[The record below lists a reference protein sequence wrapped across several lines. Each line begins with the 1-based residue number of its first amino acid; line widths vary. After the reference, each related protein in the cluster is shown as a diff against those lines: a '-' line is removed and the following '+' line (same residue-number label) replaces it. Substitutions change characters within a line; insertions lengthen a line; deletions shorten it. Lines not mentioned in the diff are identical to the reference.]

1 MSICLDESCLR
12 KKNKRMAPRKWNAL
26 YGMLNKYVLTF
37 IIYRWHFKSQS
48 NEIPK
53 RIVKKYK
60 EVESTLEALAV
71 AEPDLDLSAVN
82 TSARLDFGSVPLS
95 KEQEKILTTLR
106 FESQNYHI
114 YISLIKVIFIH
125 IYLLLGKT

>member
-1 MSICLDESCLR
+1 
-12 KKNKRMAPRKWNAL
+12 
-26 YGMLNKYVLTF
+26 MLNKYVFTF

-60 EVESTLEALAV
+60 EVESTLEALTV

-82 TSARLDFGSVPLS
+82 TSARLDFGSIPLS

-106 FESQNYHI
+106 FESQNYHL
-114 YISLIKVIFIH
+114 YISLIGTKVISIH

>member
-1 MSICLDESCLR
+1 
-12 KKNKRMAPRKWNAL
+12 
-26 YGMLNKYVLTF
+26 MLNKYVLTF

-106 FESQNYHI
+106 FESQNYHL
-114 YISLIKVIFIH
+114 YISLIGTKVISIH